1 MGHWVLGQFPPRK
14 IAPNPNSNPNSNPN
28 ANPNLNPNRGAIFL
42 GGNWPDTESVTWLLL
57 FKIS

>member
-14 IAPNPNSNPNSNPN
+14 IAPNPNSNPN

-57 FKIS
+57 FKTS